1 MTAGL
6 PRSALARPWLLYR
19 IFSARLG
26 LIGALRLGR
35 FFIRRALGAPN
46 PPMALMLA
54 VTYRCQCRCVHC
66 SSAELGL
73 DGEEELS
80 TAEVKSLIDQA
91 AAAGI
96 IKFGFTGGEPLLRE
110 DLEELVA
117 RAAARHMSVSIDTN
131 GAGLDEET
139 ALRLKKAGVSNI
151 CVSVDSPDPKV
162 HDRLRRLKGSH
173 GKALAA
179 IKTCAELSIPCSL
192 STYLTDKS
200 FERGDLQKLIE
211 LSSSLGAAGVRVMF
225 PILTGKLSGRRTD
238 PLSAENK
245 RRFFTEIIPEYPRV
259 YSESPLFDHVPGG
272 VRCSMRKGL
281 SVYVSAYGGVR
292 GCCASAHPLG
302 SVRRQPLGEILR
314 VYARTCGGLPA
325 CNLAQG
331 D

>member
-19 IFSARLG
+19 LFSARFG
-26 LIGALRLGR
+26 LIGGLRLAR
-35 FFIRRALGAPN
+35 FFIRRALGART

-66 SSAELGL
+66 SSAELAEE
-73 DGEEELS
+73 GEKELS
-80 TAEVKSLIDQA
+80 TAEIKDLIDHA

-96 IKFGFTGGEPLLRE
+96 IKIGFTGGEPLLRE
-110 DLEELVA
+110 DLAELVA
-117 RAAARHMSVSIDTN
+117 RAAAGHMSVSIDTN
-131 GAGLDEET
+131 GAGLDAAA
-139 ALRLKKAGVSNI
+139 ALRLKKAGISNI

-173 GKALAA
+173 EKALSA
-179 IKTCAELSIPCSL
+179 IKTCAELSLPCSL

-200 FERGDLQKLIE
+200 FERGDLQKLIK
-211 LSSSLGAAGVRVMF
+211 LGSSLGAEGVRVMF
-225 PILTGKLSGRRTD
+225 PILTGRLSGRRTD

-245 RRFFTEIIPEYPRV
+245 RRFFTEIIPKYPQV
-259 YSESPLFDHVPGG
+259 YSESPMFDHLPGG

-281 SVYVSAYGGVR
+281 SVYVSAYGGVS
-292 GCCASAHPLG
+292 GCYASAHQLG

-314 VYARTCGGLPA
+314 VYAKTCGGLPA